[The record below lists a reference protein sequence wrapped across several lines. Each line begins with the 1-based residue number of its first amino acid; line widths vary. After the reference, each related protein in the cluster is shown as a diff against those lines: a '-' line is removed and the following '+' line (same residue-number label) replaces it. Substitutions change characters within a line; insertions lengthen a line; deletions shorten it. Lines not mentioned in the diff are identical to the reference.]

1 MPGRLLR
8 VTMRAAAAAT
18 RNSTSPRWA
27 SKSSTGRNCCRC
39 SLHGET
45 RDRRSSTARHFTSSV
60 AHSLE
65 CRGLI
70 LSTVSLRTG
79 VSVSGKRN
87 FVRRDKGNETSRE
100 VHREPRQR
108 RSSRHNSA
116 DSAAITAGPGNL
128 LGSRNAWWGWKDSNQ
143 RTRDYELACPP
154 TSRAP
159 IFPVFRRFASQWVPR
174 ECPCDRTG
182 TGNGSPRR
190 RPAKFI
196 IT

>member
-1 MPGRLLR
+1 MSYGVPHSEVLALI
-8 VTMRAAAAAT
+8 
-18 RNSTSPRWA
+18 
-27 SKSSTGRNCCRC
+27 
-39 SLHGET
+39 
-45 RDRRSSTARHFTSSV
+45 RRSFRQQLV
-60 AHSLE
+60 
-65 CRGLI
+65 CIR
-70 LSTVSLRTG
+70 TVSLRTG

-87 FVRRDKGNETSRE
+87 FVRRDKGDEISLKNS
-100 VHREPRQR
+100 QR
-108 RSSRHNSA
+108 RQQRRDHVNKSA
-116 DSAAITAGPGNL
+116 DSAAITAWPGNL
-128 LGSRNAWWGWKDSNQ
+128 FESRNAWWGWKDSNQ
-143 RTRDYELACPP
+143 RTRDYELACQP